1 MSALQELFS
10 GIGGTAAV
18 GLAAREV
25 WNYFKSR
32 SAAKQAAEEKQQAA
46 KIAVDEKKAQAETT
60 QSIEEQKLVIKLLRE
75 LAQKAVDQADA
86 AEARGKAAEERG
98 KEYATSAAAM
108 TAALR
113 DSAEAKTEIAQA
125 ISDLADVFTRH
136 EVSEAA
142 WRAKTDSTVEH
153 LIECIQRLESSAN
166 RINAQ
171 RVSEVPHGQGG

>member
-1 MSALQELFS
+1 MGTLQELFS

-25 WNYFKSR
+25 WSYFKER
-32 SAAKQAAEEKQQAA
+32 AAAKQAAEERQRAAKQAAEEKKTQN
-46 KIAVDEKKAQAETT
+46 ETT
-60 QSIEEQKLVIKLLRE
+60 QSNEEQKLVIKLLRE
-75 LAQKAVDQADA
+75 LAQKAIDQADA
-86 AEARGKAAEERG
+86 AEARGRAAEERG

-125 ISDLADVFTRH
+125 VTDLADVFTRH

-142 WRAKTDSTVEH
+142 WRAKMDSTVER
-153 LIECIQRLESSAN
+153 LIECIQRLESNTSKLS
-166 RINAQ
+166 AQ